1 MCRLKWQRNTLECIA
16 AGMRGSGGF
25 KKTTQGKKK
34 EKKREDLILFFTY
47 IISMFG
53 NFLPKYLMK
62 AEWGLKNSWRTLI
75 YTFQFVYV

>member
-1 MCRLKWQRNTLECIA
+1 VVVLRKSVRE
-16 AGMRGSGGF
+16 
-25 KKTTQGKKK
+25 KKK
-34 EKKREDLILFFTY
+34 KRSYPVFPN

-53 NFLPKYLMK
+53 NFLPKSLMT